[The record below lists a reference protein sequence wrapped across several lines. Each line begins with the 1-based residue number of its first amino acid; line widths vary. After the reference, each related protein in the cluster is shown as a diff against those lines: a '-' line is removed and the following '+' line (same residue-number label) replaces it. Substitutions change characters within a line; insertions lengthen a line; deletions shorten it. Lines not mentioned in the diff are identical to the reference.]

1 MGDVMI
7 ESRYSTFT
15 IYKRL
20 LHVAQSYWLHIIG
33 LFLLSLLSTP
43 LALLVPIPLKIAVD
57 SVVGSEPIPGILESL
72 LPATVSSSNAAILIV
87 AVALLVGIA
96 FLSQLQELGTLLLRT
111 YTGQKL
117 VLEFRSQL
125 FRHVQR
131 LSLSYHDSRGAM
143 DSTYRIQYDAPAIE
157 WIVIDGI
164 IPFITSIFTLGGM
177 IYITLRIDWQLA
189 IVALTVSPILFLSS
203 RALVPHLRSKWH
215 EAYKLQSSALSI
227 VQEVLAAVR
236 VVKAFGQEDRE
247 KERFVHRSNEGF
259 LAQLR
264 IVFLKGGFGLFI
276 GLIIAM
282 GTATVL
288 FIGIR
293 HVQSGTLTLG
303 ELLIVM
309 TYLALLYGPLSSLST
324 MVTSLQSSLASA
336 ERAFSILD
344 EPADVIERPNAK
356 PIVHALGA
364 LTFRKVMFAYNKEH
378 PVLYDISF
386 EIPSDTRVGI
396 IGATGAGKT
405 TLISLLTRF
414 YDPTEG
420 NILLDGIDLRD
431 YKLTDLR
438 NQFALVL
445 QEPVL
450 FSTTISENIAYARL
464 KASEEE
470 IAEAAKLANAHDF
483 ISHLPHGYQTQAGER
498 GMTLSGGERQRIAL
512 ARAFLKNAPIL
523 ILDEPTSSID
533 IKTETVIMDAIERLM
548 SDRTTFIITH
558 RLNTLR
564 NCDLLLVIENGQLT
578 TVSSDVSATIE
589 ELLISK
595 KHQVMTHTSEKEGRI
610 YDPSG

>member
-1 MGDVMI
+1 V
-7 ESRYSTFT
+7 
-15 IYKRL
+15 
-20 LHVAQSYWLHIIG
+20 
-33 LFLLSLLSTP
+33 LSLLSIP

-57 SVVGSEPIPGILESL
+57 SVIGSEPIPGPLEAL
-72 LPATVSSSNAAILIV
+72 LPAAATSSNAAILIV
-87 AVALLVGIA
+87 AAALVISIA
-96 FLSQLQELGTLLLRT
+96 FLSQLQGLATLLLRT

-131 LSLSYHDSRGAM
+131 LSLSYHDTRGAM
-143 DSTYRIQYDAPAIE
+143 DSTYRIQHDAPAIE
-157 WIVIDGI
+157 WILIDGI
-164 IPFITSIFTLGGM
+164 IPFITSVFTVVGM
-177 IYITLRIDWQLA
+177 IYITARIDWQLA
-189 IVALTVSPILFLSS
+189 SVAIMVTPILYFSS
-203 RALVPHLRSKWH
+203 RAIAPHLRSKWH
-215 EAYKLQSSALSI
+215 EAYKLQSSAMSV

-236 VVKAFGQEDRE
+236 VVKAFGQEDHE
-247 KERFVHRSNEGF
+247 KERFVHHASEGF
-259 LAQLR
+259 LARLR
-264 IVFLKGGFGLFI
+264 IAFFKGGFGLI
-276 GLIIAM
+276 VRLIIAF
-282 GTATVL
+282 GTASVL

-293 HVQSGTLTLG
+293 HVQSGALTLG

-309 TYLALLYGPLSSLST
+309 TYLAQLYGPLASLSH
-324 MVTSLQSSLASA
+324 MVTGLQGSLASA
-336 ERAFSILD
+336 DRALSLLD
-344 EPADVIERPNAK
+344 EAPDVIEKPNARLIARASGTVVFRDVSFTYTHNN
-356 PIVHALGA
+356 PIIH
-364 LTFRKVMFAYNKEH
+364 K
-378 PVLYDISF
+378 ISF
-386 EIPSDTRVGI
+386 QVAPYTRVGI
-396 IGATGAGKT
+396 VGATGAGKT

-414 YDPTEG
+414 YDPTDG
-420 NILLDGIDLRD
+420 IILLDGIDLRD

-470 IAEAAKLANAHDF
+470 IVEAAKLANAHDF
-483 ISHLPHGYQTQAGER
+483 ISQLPHGYQTQVGER

-533 IKTETVIMDAIERLM
+533 IKTETVIMDAIARLM
-548 SDRTTFIITH
+548 ADRTTFIITH

-564 NCDLLLVIENGQLT
+564 NCDLLLVIDNGQLT
-578 TVSSDVSATIE
+578 DISSDVSATIK

-595 KHQVMTHTSEKEGRI
+595 KHKVLAHKSEKGKRI